1 MATTEIYTYVL
12 TLSLHDALPISE
24 DMATGTL
31 ADWLVA
37 IDATP
42 GVRGAPRLR
51 AAAEAELRKR
61 LVYEGTPLD
70 LVHDARAPWWMRSS
84 GDETWITTIDAVL
97 GRTGWEDDA
106 GRLVTGV
113 APRHRRGP

>member
-61 LVYEGTPLD
+61 LVYEGTRLD
-70 LVHDARAPWWMRSS
+70 LVDDARAPWWMMAS
-84 GDETWITTIDAVL
+84 GDEMAIKTLDAVP
-97 GRTGWEDDA
+97 GRRSEEHTSE
-106 GRLVTGV
+106 LQ
-113 APRHRRGP
+113 